1 MCRTT
6 VSGVDPIPESVEAV
20 EEFGPFEPELL
31 QDLQDRSR
39 QVQDLVPECVG
50 VSLASQEHGMTV
62 TVVATDEE
70 IAALDGV
77 QYVDDGPC
85 VDAMR
90 LQDPSD
96 AQEYQHDMFEE
107 AGWQLFAQAT
117 AASSIAST
125 LTLPI
130 VSGER
135 VVGSVN
141 LYATTA
147 RAFAGHHEEIA
158 QIFGAWAPG
167 AVTNADLDFS
177 TRRTSQQAPQVL
189 YEETRIQVA
198 VGLLATA
205 NAISVETAVA
215 QLSDAARRAGV
226 SEAAIAEKLI
236 SGVRDA
242 DPRLD
247 D

>member
-1 MCRTT
+1 L
-6 VSGVDPIPESVEAV
+6 SVDPIPESVEAV

-31 QDLQDRSR
+31 QDLQDRAR
-39 QVQDLVPECVG
+39 QVQDLVPDCVG
-50 VSLASQEHGMTV
+50 VSVASQEHGMTV
-62 TVVATDEE
+62 TVVATDAE

-77 QYVDDGPC
+77 QYVDHGPC

-90 LQDPSD
+90 LQDPQD

-141 LYATTA
+141 LYAATA

-198 VGLLATA
+198 VGLLAAA